1 MDPATDAAMQEV
13 IRLYELGERQQAL
26 RLCVKILKEHPSH
39 IEALGYKA
47 ALLRELNQTEAAVA
61 AYQELTEAL
70 AEEGQFLRALAAARE
85 FESIEPTA
93 SELTTKRLAEQFHNE
108 QGVVD
113 DYSSSDEV
121 MLLDRYGKE
130 STLTNGPPLVNQ
142 FRGDTNEEYLHEL
155 LLQLEQDTVVVEDE
169 YVEDPFQQVERT
181 QVMRPVPPKPVNED
195 FPTFDSQPPLQT
207 IVNESVSTTDTA
219 PELIPPPLPPL
230 FNYLDAESI
239 AAVWKLMEPLQF
251 PGGYNL
257 INEGEEGDSFFI
269 IVDGTVRILQS
280 VDDTQE
286 EMGHLGPG
294 QFFGEISLLTPLK
307 RVATVQ
313 TVSSCQLLRLSRSDL
328 QSIVVQ
334 YPQVHKELRRF
345 IHHRLL
351 QNLVITS
358 LLFFPLSD
366 IKRWEL
372 AQRFLMIELPPDHTI
387 ANEGQA
393 MDGFYIVAGGAVDVY
408 QLSPTMDFEWVEQLR
423 PGQFFGEL
431 PLMYQIPSRYT
442 YVTQEPVTLLKLDV
456 EGFADVLIDYPKVH
470 DLLQAVA
477 KTRHVTNPSS
487 DS

>member
-1 MDPATDAAMQEV
+1 MDPATDAALREV
-13 IRLYELGERQQAL
+13 TRLYELGERQDAL
-26 RLCVKILKEHPSH
+26 RLCVKVLREHPTH

-70 AEEGQFLRALAAARE
+70 AEEGQFLRALATARE
-85 FESIEPTA
+85 FESIEPTV

-108 QGVVD
+108 KGIVD
-113 DYSSSDEV
+113 HLSSSDEV

-130 STLTNGPPLVNQ
+130 STLPHAPPLLEQ
-142 FRGDTNEEYLHEL
+142 LRGDTNEEYLHEL
-155 LLQLEQDTVVVEDE
+155 LLQLEQDTVVMEDE
-169 YVEDPFQQVERT
+169 EDPFQEVERT
-181 QVMRPVPPKPVNED
+181 QVMRPVPPRPPSEE
-195 FPTFDSQPPLQT
+195 FPTLDSQPHLQT

-219 PELIPPPLPPL
+219 PELTPPPLPPL

-257 INEGEEGDSFFI
+257 INEGEEGDSFYI

-313 TVSSCQLLRLSRSDL
+313 TVSTCQLLRLSRMDL

-334 YPQVHKELRRF
+334 YPKVHKELRRF

-366 IKRWEL
+366 VKRWEL
-372 AQRFLMIELPPDHTI
+372 AQRFMMIELPSDHTI
-387 ANEGQA
+387 ANEGQP

-408 QLSPTMDFEWVEQLR
+408 QLSPSMDFEWVEQLR

-431 PLMYQIPSRYT
+431 PLMYQVPSRYT
-442 YVTQEPVTLLKLDV
+442 YFTQEPVTLLKLDV
-456 EGFADVLIDYPKVH
+456 EGFADILIDYPKVH

-477 KTRHVTNPSS
+477 KTRQATQPSS
-487 DS
+487 ET